1 MEYKLPANYAGLG
14 EFAEYGFMPSLNK
27 NLIQKRIKNRKTVS
41 LNPKASLLVGS
52 SSAILSKRFLPIRS
66 EFNKDT
72 AEPSDSEIAAARQK
86 IEADQVA
93 KAAELQAQGQ
103 VGGAQALLA
112 GDALDSA
119 SQAIQM
125 ERDQLEA
132 DRAKRDAAIAAE
144 NKRNKMIGYGLAG
157 VLSLGV
163 LFLVLR

>member
-1 MEYKLPANYAGLG
+1 MEYKLPVGYAGLG
-14 EFAEYGFMPSLNK
+14 EFAEYGFMPSKHMDLIKGKIRSKQALSPRTGRVAAGAVLAK
-27 NLIQKRIKNRKTVS
+27 N
-41 LNPKASLLVGS
+41 
-52 SSAILSKRFLPIRS
+52 FLPIRS
-66 EFNKDT
+66 EFNKDSKQ
-72 AEPSDSEIAAARQK
+72 PNPSEIAAARKK

-112 GDALDSA
+112 GDALDAA
-119 SQAIQM
+119 SQSIQL

-157 VLSLGV
+157 ALSLGV